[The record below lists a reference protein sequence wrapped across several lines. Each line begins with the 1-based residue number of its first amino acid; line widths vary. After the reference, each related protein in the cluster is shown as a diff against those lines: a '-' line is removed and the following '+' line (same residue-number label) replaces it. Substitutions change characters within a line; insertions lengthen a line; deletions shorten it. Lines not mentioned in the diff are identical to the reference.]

1 MNKPDWTIYSNLTSF
16 SYKQY
21 KKTFFYFQYIHRR
34 FPENIECLKFLV
46 KISNDLGLKEANEYA
61 LELKKAERAR
71 EVRDNRVSSSR
82 PGSRIGSSRASANN
96 NNSRTGSAVSTISNI
111 QIIRNMF
118 LPKI

>member
-1 MNKPDWTIYSNLTSF
+1 MILFRKVNL
-16 SYKQY
+16 
-21 KKTFFYFQYIHRR
+21 FFYFNFQYIHRR

-96 NNSRTGSAVSTISNI
+96 NNSRTGSAVSSKYRI
-111 QIIRNMF
+111 
-118 LPKI
+118 

>member
-1 MNKPDWTIYSNLTSF
+1 M
-16 SYKQY
+16 
-21 KKTFFYFQYIHRR
+21 
-34 FPENIECLKFLV
+34 V

-118 LPKI
+118 LPKITPLITASVIKKNMFLL